1 MTKTE
6 SNRLIN
12 IKEDKM
18 VKKYWIVCSRKKLKE
33 KLLNM
38 MAGMIWWNYMP
49 NQFQQLW
56 IEERIKEKEPVIKQK
71 HI

>member
-18 VKKYWIVCSRKKLKE
+18 VKKFWIACSRKKLKE
-33 KLLNM
+33 KLLNSM
-38 MAGMIWWNYMP
+38 DGMI
-49 NQFQQLW
+49 
-56 IEERIKEKEPVIKQK
+56 
-71 HI
+71 